1 MAPGASRRYRASSS
15 GNRIGTR
22 ASPSGAAPGVIP
34 LNRYR
39 HRKRRRAALPGT
51 IAVTPAPGITPRAA
65 PPLSLPPPRCLPA
78 APPPI
83 RPRPATVPRQRR
95 QHRTR
100 HGRRRRRDPAG
111 PPPAL
116 EPSPRRGRAVQP
128 RPPVS
133 ARCVPPPPVPV
144 AAAEPLSPC
153 RAPSQPER
161 PPEPW
166 PRSWVSPKKESV
178 HRIQGRIG
186 TAPGQRDGGT
196 AACHG
201 WGGAAIG
208 HAAGAAGHGRGGG
221 GEGGRLCP
229 HHAELPP
236 PRPLP
241 AECPHS
247 AATNGGYSRKEN
259 GGFFCP

>member
-51 IAVTPAPGITPRAA
+51 IAVTPAPGITPR
-65 PPLSLPPPRCLPA
+65 A

-186 TAPGQRDGGT
+186 TAPGQRDSGTGARLRVTGGGERPSATPRGQRDT
-196 AACHG
+196 AV
-201 WGGAAIG
+201 GGA
-208 HAAGAAGHGRGGG
+208 GRGGG
-221 GEGGRLCP
+221 SARTTLSCRP
-229 HHAELPP
+229 PAPSPQSARTALPP
-236 PRPLP
+236 TAVTPGRRT
-241 AECPHS
+241 AASS
-247 AATNGGYSRKEN
+247 ARRT
-259 GGFFCP
+259 PQ